1 MRGATSVASII
12 GGIAASHGPLLCVPP
27 TLWHLRGDADRKRK
41 AHNFRGEVM
50 DYEALLARR
59 APGFDAQVQPVE
71 QQRQYDACQRALDDL
86 AARFATFKADA
97 AIIVGNDQREAFQD
111 DVSPALTVYT
121 GAQIENIPLDATR
134 LAGLPP
140 GIREAEIGHCP
151 PGGAT
156 YPGLPSVAEAL
167 VASLVEQDFDIT
179 TSARLPKGADRQ
191 DGIPH
196 AYGFIY
202 RRILQDAPPP
212 TIPVFVNVG
221 VPPNQ
226 VRPTRAL
233 AFGRALAKALQSLP
247 GDARVVLIASGGMSH
262 FVVDEA
268 LDRKVL
274 AALGPWDEST
284 LAAIPDSH
292 LRGNT
297 SELKSWLVVASAL
310 HQAGLQPSSVA
321 YAACYRTPAGTG
333 SGMGFV
339 AWG

>member
-1 MRGATSVASII
+1 MAQII
-12 GGIAASHGPLLCVPP
+12 GGIACSHGPLLCVPP
-27 TLWHLRGDADRKRK
+27 ALWHLRGDADRKGK

-50 DYEALLARR
+50 DYDTLLARR
-59 APGFDAQVQPVE
+59 APGFEAQVQPHE

-86 AARFATFKADA
+86 AARCASFKADF
-97 AIIVGNDQREAFQD
+97 AIVVGNDQREAFQD

-134 LAGLPP
+134 LARLPP
-140 GIREAEIGHCP
+140 GIREAEVGHCP
-151 PGGAT
+151 PGGAS
-156 YPGLPSVAEAL
+156 YPGLPAVAEVL
-167 VASLVEQDFDIT
+167 VASLVEQDFDIA

-202 RRILQDAPPP
+202 RRILQDKPPP
-212 TIPVFVNVG
+212 TIPLFVNVG

-226 VRPTRAL
+226 VRPARAL
-233 AFGRALAKALQSLP
+233 AFGRALAKAVQSLP

-268 LDRKVL
+268 LDRQVL
-274 AALGPWDEST
+274 SALQPWDRAT
-284 LAAIPDSH
+284 LAAIPDDH

-297 SELKSWLVVASAL
+297 AELKSWLVVASAL
-310 HQAGLQPSSVA
+310 HHAGLQPTSTD
-321 YAACYRTPAGTG
+321 YTACYRTPAGTG